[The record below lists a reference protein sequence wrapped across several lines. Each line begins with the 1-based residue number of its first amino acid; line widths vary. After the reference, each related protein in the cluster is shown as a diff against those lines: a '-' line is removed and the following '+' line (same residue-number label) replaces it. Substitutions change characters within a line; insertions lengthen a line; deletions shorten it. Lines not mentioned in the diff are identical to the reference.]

1 MDLPQPA
8 VASPSSGAIGLD
20 IGGTKMAGGVVRLAD
35 GVVLARCLTPTLPKR
50 GGEAVLADAVGLAGN
65 LIREAKEI
73 GVEIAGIGVAV
84 AELVDLRG
92 IVVSSNS
99 IAWRD
104 IAVHEQ
110 FARLA
115 PTVVEADARAAAL
128 AEAMFGA
135 GRSFKTFF
143 YITVGTGI
151 GSCLVEDGRPY
162 AGARGLAGTIA
173 SSPMI
178 SICKECGTT
187 SEAVLEEL
195 ASGPA
200 LAARYNQRRPGAATR
215 AEDVLAAVA
224 AGDSDAINVVR
235 SAGELLGGTVGLMV
249 NTLDPE
255 AVIVGGGLGLAGGLY
270 WDTFVASTRQ
280 HIWSDLNRE
289 LPILQAQCG
298 VDAGIVGAAAAFLG
312 NRITPRAFRPRR

>member
-1 MDLPQPA
+1 MDPSQQ
-8 VASPSSGAIGLD
+8 ASAAPSEANSYAIGLD
-20 IGGTKMAGGVVRLAD
+20 VGGTKMAGGVIRLTD
-35 GVVLARCLTPTLPKR
+35 GSVLARCLLPTLPKR

-99 IAWRD
+99 IAWRG
-104 IAVHEQ
+104 IAVREQ

-135 GRSFKTFF
+135 GRLFKTFF

-151 GSCLVEDGRPY
+151 GSCLVQDGRPY

-173 SSPMI
+173 SSPMT

-187 SEAVLEEL
+187 SELVLEEI

-200 LAARYNQRRPGAATR
+200 LAGRFNQRRPGGATR
-215 AEDVLAAVA
+215 AEDVLAAVVA
-224 AGDSDAINVVR
+224 CDAEAINV
-235 SAGELLGGTVGLMV
+235 S
-249 NTLDPE
+249 
-255 AVIVGGGLGLAGGLY
+255 
-270 WDTFVASTRQ
+270 
-280 HIWSDLNRE
+280 NR
-289 LPILQAQCG
+289 C
-298 VDAGIVGAAAAFLG
+298 
-312 NRITPRAFRPRR
+312 